1 MPLPVL
7 VIIVV
12 FGIALVVACV
22 WLLGLSKPARL
33 ADADDA
39 RAQFAVSFP
48 ATKVEEVLVSADG
61 VAAFLLLG
69 GGRRIG
75 LVEAFGARFI
85 TRILRAG
92 DIEPTGSLGESG
104 VRLHFA
110 DFSHPRGRY
119 EFSSAT
125 DRDRLLQ
132 WCEAIGRQDQE
143 DNKT

>member
-7 VIIVV
+7 VVLVV
-12 FGIALVVACV
+12 VGISLVVACV
-22 WLLGLSKPARL
+22 WFLDLSKPARL
-33 ADADDA
+33 ADSGDA
-39 RAQFAVSFP
+39 RRQFAVSFP

-61 VAAFLLLG
+61 VAAFLLLR

-85 TRILRAG
+85 TRIMRHG
-92 DIEPTGSLGESG
+92 DIEPTDNLGEAG
-104 VRLHFA
+104 VKLHFA

-119 EFSSAT
+119 EFSNAE

-132 WCEAIGRQDQE
+132 WCATIGQE
-143 DNKT
+143 DVRI